1 MIAHA
6 RVVTRPT
13 AAAACRW
20 PTGGPRPID
29 FRSADWQRSRSDMEL
44 TAAIRDGRG
53 AMPPFNDVLS
63 GGEIAALAAYVR
75 QLGTSTDTP

>member
-1 MIAHA
+1 
-6 RVVTRPT
+6 
-13 AAAACRW
+13 
-20 PTGGPRPID
+20 
-29 FRSADWQRSRSDMEL
+29 MEL

>member
-1 MIAHA
+1 MAH
-6 RVVTRPT
+6 
-13 AAAACRW
+13 
-20 PTGGPRPID
+20 GGPRPID